1 VSVLLPAPCRICGAT
16 LTDANRPICASC
28 FASIEPIDDPM
39 CSCCG
44 RPFELVPQV
53 EKAPG
58 LCRRCRTNFCAFE
71 SARSFAHHNDALAG
85 GIVLLKYEEGT
96 RLGNWFAKR
105 LGEVIR
111 SAGEEFQAD
120 GGSCPFAS

>member
-1 VSVLLPAPCRICGAT
+1 
-16 LTDANRPICASC
+16 
-28 FASIEPIDDPM
+28 
-39 CSCCG
+39 
-44 RPFELVPQV
+44 
-53 EKAPG
+53 
-58 LCRRCRTNFCAFE
+58 
-71 SARSFAHHNDALAG
+71 
-85 GIVLLKYEEGT
+85 VLLKYEEGT